1 MGFIVCMT
9 LTCFSLGHGA
19 LQPQGDQLPSSIVW
33 LLRQLPGED
42 HVEVRLWQQMQLAKA
57 CCSFD
62 EEGRKERGGEGVGGE
77 GGGRRAGEKRKKSQV
92 RGDCAHLG
100 KAPLPGA
107 PCHVCVTGSG

>member
-33 LLRQLPGED
+33 LLRQLPEED

-62 EEGRKERGGEGVGGE
+62 EEGRKERGGEGGEEGRREE
-77 GGGRRAGEKRKKSQV
+77 GGREEEEVPSKR
-92 RGDCAHLG
+92 
-100 KAPLPGA
+100 
-107 PCHVCVTGSG
+107 

>member
-19 LQPQGDQLPSSIVW
+19 LQPQGDQLPSSIVS
-33 LLRQLPGED
+33 LLQQLPGED

-62 EEGRKERGGEGVGGE
+62 EEGGKERGGGGGGE
-77 GGGRRAGEKRKKSQV
+77 EGRREEGGREEEEVPSKR
-92 RGDCAHLG
+92 
-100 KAPLPGA
+100 
-107 PCHVCVTGSG
+107 

>member
-19 LQPQGDQLPSSIVW
+19 LQPQGDQLPSSIVS
-33 LLRQLPGED
+33 LLRQLPEED

-62 EEGRKERGGEGVGGE
+62 EEGRKEREGGRGWGGREE
-77 GGGRRAGEKRKKSQV
+77 GGGRER
-92 RGDCAHLG
+92 RGRSP
-100 KAPLPGA
+100 K
-107 PCHVCVTGSG
+107 